1 LLGSRPSRSLG
12 ILFVRVAIAVTVF
25 VFLAAMALTVVFVDD
40 RRGNDGALSAAT
52 ASPIPD
58 ATADPRVLTQSGAD
72 PGYKRIASPL
82 GGWSMELPAAWTA
95 RPARVR
101 GAEIAS
107 FDMSSAELS
116 GNAPGADEL
125 RMNVLLQPIIDG
137 RTLEQLGM
145 DGVPAFL
152 LIEQS
157 QVTIAGMQA
166 VRTTHRAYQPTG
178 SPFDQLHVRWTFRSP
193 HFPDRVTTI
202 DVWPADAALRGAAD
216 RAVASLQFASPA
228 SLPSVA
234 AISRA
239 QAIAKVALAGYRI
252 DREAAKL
259 VTYREYVEA
268 SNAKAPPGGPRLLPG
283 PDPDPDELVWVV
295 VIAGDLGPMLRG
307 GPPGPGIPLAAPATT
322 RWIMSVLNASDGASR
337 SGTWSPNGD
346 WPDWFDA
353 LKDRSP

>member
-1 LLGSRPSRSLG
+1 M
-12 ILFVRVAIAVTVF
+12 LFARVAISVTVF
-25 VFLAAMALTVVFVDD
+25 VLLAAVAFTVAFVDD
-40 RRGNDGALSAAT
+40 RRENGGALSAT
-52 ASPIPD
+52 TTTPIPS

-72 PGYKRIASPL
+72 PGYKRITSPL

-107 FDMSSAELS
+107 FDTSSAQLS
-116 GNAPGADEL
+116 GAPSAEQL
-125 RMNVLLQPIIDG
+125 RMSVTLQPIFDG
-137 RTLEQLGM
+137 RTLEQIGM

-202 DVWPADAALRGAAD
+202 DVWPADTALRGAAD

-252 DREAAKL
+252 DREDAKL

-295 VIAGDLGPMLRG
+295 VIAGDLGPMLGG
-307 GPPGPGIPLAAPATT
+307 GPPGPGIPPATPATT

>member
-1 LLGSRPSRSLG
+1 LV
-12 ILFVRVAIAVTVF
+12 FARVAIGVTVF
-25 VFLAAMALTVVFVDD
+25 VFLAAVAFTVAFVDD
-40 RRGNDGALSAAT
+40 RRDNGGALNSAMT
-52 ASPIPD
+52 TPIPS
-58 ATADPRVLTQSGAD
+58 ATADPRLLTQSGAG

-82 GGWSMELPAAWTA
+82 GGWSMELPAAWMA

-107 FDMSSAELS
+107 FDMSSAQLS
-116 GNAPGADEL
+116 GNAPSADQL
-125 RMNVLLQPIIDG
+125 RMNVTLQPIFDG

-157 QVTIAGMQA
+157 HATIAGVQA

-178 SPFDQLHVRWTFRSP
+178 SPFDLLHVRWTFLSP

-202 DVWPADAALRGAAD
+202 DVWPADTALRGVAD

-228 SLPSVA
+228 SLPSVP

-259 VTYREYVEA
+259 VTYREYVDA
-268 SNAKAPPGGPRLLPG
+268 SNAKAPPEGPRLLAG

-295 VIAGDLGPMLRG
+295 VIAGDLGPMPRG
-307 GPPGPGIPLAAPATT
+307 GPPGLGIPLATPATT
-322 RWIMSVLNASDGASR
+322 RWIMSVLNASYGASR

>member
-1 LLGSRPSRSLG
+1 M
-12 ILFVRVAIAVTVF
+12 LFARVALAVTVF
-25 VFLAAMALTVVFVDD
+25 VFLAAVSLTVAFVDD
-40 RRGNDGALSAAT
+40 RRSNAGALSGAT
-52 ASPIPD
+52 AAPIPD
-58 ATADPRVLTQSGAD
+58 ATADPRVLSQSGAD
-72 PGYKRIASPL
+72 PGYKRITSPL

-101 GAEIAS
+101 GAEIAT
-107 FDMSSAELS
+107 FDMSSAPLS
-116 GNAPGADEL
+116 GNAPSADQL
-125 RMNVLLQPIIDG
+125 RMNVTLQPIFDG

-157 QVTIAGMQA
+157 HVKIAGLEG

-193 HFPDRVTTI
+193 QFSDRVTTI
-202 DVWPADAALRGAAD
+202 DVWPADATLRSAAD
-216 RAVASLQFASPA
+216 RAVASLHFASPA

-239 QAIAKVALAGYRI
+239 QAIATVALAGYRI

-259 VTYREYVEA
+259 VSYREYVDA

-283 PDPDPDELVWVV
+283 PDPDPDELVWVA
-295 VIAGDLGPMLRG
+295 VIAGDLGPMTRG
-307 GPPGPGIPLAAPATT
+307 GPH
-322 RWIMSVLNASDGASR
+322 VDGR
-337 SGTWSPNGD
+337 
-346 WPDWFDA
+346 DA
-353 LKDRSP
+353 IRELR

>member
-1 LLGSRPSRSLG
+1 LLSSTPSRSLG
-12 ILFVRVAIAVTVF
+12 LLFARVAIGVTVF
-25 VFLAAMALTVVFVDD
+25 VFLAAVAFTVASVDYRRENGDAL
-40 RRGNDGALSAAT
+40 NSAT
-52 ASPIPD
+52 TTPIPS
-58 ATADPRVLTQSGAD
+58 ATADPRLLTESGAE

-95 RPARVR
+95 RAARVR

-107 FDMSSAELS
+107 FDMSSAQLS
-116 GNAPGADEL
+116 GAPSADQV
-125 RMNVLLQPIIDG
+125 RMSVTLQPTFDG

-152 LIEQS
+152 LVEQS
-157 QVTIAGMQA
+157 HLTIAGLQA

-178 SPFDQLHVRWTFRSP
+178 SPFDLLHVRWTFRSP
-193 HFPDRVTTI
+193 HFSDRVTTI
-202 DVWPADAALRGAAD
+202 DVSPADGALRGAAD
-216 RAVASLQFASPA
+216 RAVASLQFGVPD
-228 SLPSVA
+228 SLPNVS

-259 VTYREYVEA
+259 VRYREYVEA
-268 SNAKAPPGGPRLLPG
+268 SNAEAPPEGPRLLPG

-295 VIAGDLGPMLRG
+295 VIAGDLGPMPHG
-307 GPPGPGIPLAAPATT
+307 GPARPGIPLATPATT

-337 SGTWSPNGD
+337 SGTWSPNAD
-346 WPDWFDA
+346 WPDWFDT

>member
-1 LLGSRPSRSLG
+1 MPWPSLG
-12 ILFVRVAIAVTVF
+12 TLFARVAITVTVF
-25 VFLAAMALTVVFVDD
+25 VFLAAAALTVVFVDD
-40 RRGNDGALSAAT
+40 RRGNGGALSAAT
-52 ASPIPD
+52 TTPIPS
-58 ATADPRVLTQSGAD
+58 AIADPRLLTQSGAD
-72 PGYKRIASPL
+72 PGYKRITSPF

-107 FDMSSAELS
+107 FDTSSAQLS
-116 GNAPGADEL
+116 GNTPSAEQL
-125 RMNVLLQPIIDG
+125 RMSVTLQPIFDA

-152 LIEQS
+152 LSEQS
-157 QVTIAGMQA
+157 HVTVAGVEG
-166 VRTTHRAYQPTG
+166 VRTTYRAYEPTG
-178 SPFDQLHVRWTFRSP
+178 SPFDLLHVRWTFRSP
-193 HFPDRVTTI
+193 HFSDRVTTI
-202 DVWPADAALRGAAD
+202 DVWPADATLRGAAD
-216 RAVASLQFASPA
+216 HAVASLQFAIPD
-228 SLPSVA
+228 SLPSVPG
-234 AISRA
+234 ISRA

-259 VTYREYVEA
+259 VSYREYVEA
-268 SNAKAPPGGPRLLPG
+268 SNAKAPPEGPRLLPG

-307 GPPGPGIPLAAPATT
+307 GPPGPGIPLATPATT
-322 RWIMSVLNASDGASR
+322 RWIMSLLNASDGASR

-346 WPDWFDA
+346 WPDWFDG